1 MHGTISSI
9 GRLTALIALGGVML
23 CAQDAT
29 TGAISGTVTAPN
41 GTPVAGAK
49 VILDGGRGQVVR
61 VTDANGTFKAS
72 ALIPGQYHLTVTAA
86 GYETATKLTAT
97 ASINTLTPLRITM
110 TRAAGAVVEV
120 VATTQALD
128 TTAVTSGT
136 SFSSDEFST
145 MPLGR
150 SFTAIAS
157 MAPGVVDGGGTG
169 ANNPSISGGT
179 GLENQY
185 VIDGANTTNTGFG
198 GSGSFSIIYGSLGT
212 GINSD
217 FIQEVQVKSFAM
229 EAEYG
234 QSTGG
239 IINAVTKSGSN
250 TFQGSVFAFL
260 DIDSLQAADRQ
271 VFRTDGTEQP
281 TWKSYDRAELG
292 FFVSGPI
299 IKDKLFYFVGYN
311 PVSETQKRIAPY
323 NIKTTPATVDDPRV
337 PGTYL
342 WPRTG
347 QTLENKNK
355 TDSYYGKLQWVVA
368 TDQILE
374 FSAFGDPGK
383 RDLGPQLFS
392 AFRGTEGKDT
402 ELKFGSQTLT
412 LKYNAT
418 FANEYFLEA
427 RATSTENTFET
438 SISALGN
445 TEWSVVDT
453 RGGATISPNS
463 AGLYEQKLKGENKQF
478 DIKLSR
484 TWGRFDFKIG
494 YLHEDVDYKSN
505 LQRSGPLGFVDP
517 HATGIVFSQGLSIQ
531 KRYMMADPT
540 QPEGPNNIT
549 PYYRIVRGDISSPQI
564 KTKTKYDA
572 YFLQTAIKLD
582 RLNFKLGVRME
593 GQEMIG
599 QDQTYKFKA
608 SDNIAP
614 RLGVTYDMSGDGKS
628 KLYAFWGRYFEKV
641 PNDICVRAFSNE
653 RGVNRSDFM
662 TLAPGFN
669 GLSNPIVNGT
679 STYDVNPLT
688 GEKVGISSA
697 NPTGVTTTHFRTT
710 GDQTTLVIP
719 GTKSMYQDEMVF
731 GFDVELTN
739 GVALSNR
746 FIYRKLGRILE
757 DMSLDGDSYFIAN
770 PGENNGAIAALTG
783 FTGTATFPAPTRN
796 YYAFEFEMRKNTVK
810 YSAFM
815 NMRLS
820 KLEGNYEGLFRND
833 NGQSDPNISS
843 LYDLPVELL
852 ADPARGL
859 TGQEQFLIG
868 ALPSDRT
875 LVINTGGSY
884 NWDMGLNVG
893 FTARYLTGTP
903 ITSYL
908 AHPVYENAGEIPVY
922 GRGVEGRLPSRFLLD
937 LAAQYTFK
945 VGKAKRLIFIANVFN
960 TFNQQK
966 VTALDTNV
974 DLGINTVN
982 PNYMRPTG
990 VVGGTPAYD
999 AGRRVRLGVKFSF

>member
-1 MHGTISSI
+1 MNRIFS
-9 GRLTALIALGGVML
+9 RLGFTAMALVAGSGFVAQ
-23 CAQDAT
+23 AQDST
-29 TGAISGTVTAPN
+29 TGAISGTVTGPN
-41 GTPVAGAK
+41 GALVAGAK
-49 VILDGGRGQVVR
+49 VVLDGGRGQIVR
-61 VTDANGTFKAS
+61 VTDAAGTFKSS
-72 ALIPGQYHLTVTAA
+72 ALIPGVYHITVTAP
-86 GYETATKLTAT
+86 GFETASKLTAI
-97 ASINTLTPLRITM
+97 ASINTLTPIRVTM

-120 VATTQALD
+120 LATSQALD
-128 TTAVTSGT
+128 TTTVTSGT
-136 SFSSDEFST
+136 TFSSDQFST
-145 MPLGR
+145 MPMGR
-150 SFTAIAS
+150 SFTSIAS

-169 ANNPSISGGT
+169 ANNPSISGGS

-234 QSTGG
+234 QTTGG

-250 TFQGSVFAFL
+250 TFQGSVFAFMDL
-260 DIDSLQAADRQ
+260 DALQAGDRQ
-271 VFRTDGTEQP
+271 VVRVLGTEQP
-281 TWKSYDRAELG
+281 TWKSYDRQEFG
-292 FFVSGPI
+292 FTVSGPL

-311 PVSETQKRIAPY
+311 PVKETQKRVAPY
-323 NIKTTPATVDDPRV
+323 PSDPTAAAY
-337 PGTYL
+337 PLSGK
-342 WPRTG
+342 
-347 QTLENKNK
+347 TLENTQSTN
-355 TDSYYGKLQWVVA
+355 SYYGKLQWAV
-368 TDQILE
+368 TSDQNLE
-374 FSAFGDPGK
+374 FSFFGDPGK

-392 AFRGTEGKDT
+392 AFRGTESKFTALD
-402 ELKFGSQTLT
+402 FGSQTMT

-418 FANEYFLEA
+418 FLNQYFLEA
-427 RATSTENTFET
+427 RVTKSENTFKT
-438 SISALGN
+438 ALSGKGDS
-445 TEWSVVDT
+445 EWSVVDT
-453 RGGATISPNS
+453 ATGATISPNS
-463 AGLYEQKLKGENKQF
+463 AGLYEQKLKGENKQY

-484 TWGRFDFKIG
+484 SWGIFDFKAG
-494 YLHEDVDYKSN
+494 YLHEDVSYASN

-517 HATGIVFSQGLSIQ
+517 HSGAIFSQGLSIQ
-531 KRYMMADPT
+531 KRYGSING
-540 QPEGPNNIT
+540 GPAGT
-549 PYYRIVRGDISSPQI
+549 PYYRITRGDISDPKIQ
-564 KTKTKYDA
+564 TKTKYDA
-572 YFLQTAIKLD
+572 TFLQTSIRLD
-582 RLNFKLGVRME
+582 RFNFKLGVRME

-614 RLGVTYDMSGDGKS
+614 RLGVTYDMNGDGKS

-653 RGVNRSDFM
+653 KGVNRSDFL

-669 GLSNPIVNGT
+669 GLSNPILNGT
-679 STYDVNPLT
+679 PVLDDGAST
-688 GEKVGISSA
+688 A
-697 NPTGVTTTHFRTT
+697 TTIHYRTT

-719 GTKSMYQDEMVF
+719 GTKSMYQDEAVF
-731 GFDVELTN
+731 GFDVELSN

-770 PGENNGAIAALTG
+770 PGVNNAAISALTG
-783 FTGTATFPAPTRN
+783 FEGVATFPSPTRN
-796 YYAFEFEMRKNTVK
+796 YYAFEFEMRKTTGK
-810 YSAFM
+810 YNAFM
-815 NMRLS
+815 NLRLS

-852 ADPARGL
+852 EDSTRGL
-859 TGQEQFLIG
+859 TGMEQFLIG

-875 LVINTGGSY
+875 LVVNAGGSY
-884 NWDMGLNVG
+884 NLDMGLTLG
-893 FTARYLTGTP
+893 FTARYMTGTP

-922 GRGVEGRLPSRFLLD
+922 GRGVEGRLPSRFLMD
-937 LAAQYTFK
+937 LAAQYSFNLGTS
-945 VGKAKRLIFIANVFN
+945 KRLTLIANVFN

-966 VTALDTNV
+966 VTALDTAM

>member
-1 MHGTISSI
+1 MHRTMSSI
-9 GRLTALIALGGVML
+9 GRLTALLALGGVML

-29 TGAISGTVTAPN
+29 TGAISGTVTGPN
-41 GTPVAGAK
+41 GALIAGAK
-49 VILDGGRGQVVR
+49 VVLDGGRGQIVR
-61 VTDANGTFKAS
+61 VTDANGAFKAS

-86 GYETATKLTAT
+86 GFETATKLNAI
-97 ASINTLTPLRITM
+97 ASINTLTPVRVTM

-120 VATTQALD
+120 VAASQALD
-128 TTAVTSGT
+128 TTTVTSGT

-150 SFTAIAS
+150 SFTSIAS
-157 MAPGVVDGGGTG
+157 LAPGVVDGGGTG
-169 ANNPSISGGT
+169 ANNPSISGGS

-260 DIDSLQAADRQ
+260 DIDALQASDRQ
-271 VFRTDGTEQP
+271 VVRVLGTEQP
-281 TWKSYDRAELG
+281 TWKSYDRTELG
-292 FFVSGPI
+292 FTVSGPI
-299 IKDKLFYFVGYN
+299 IKDKLFYFIGYN
-311 PVSETQKRIAPY
+311 PVRETQKRIAPY
-323 NIKTTPATVDDPRV
+323 PSDPTATPYPRS
-337 PGTYL
+337 G
-342 WPRTG
+342 R
-347 QTLENKNK
+347 TLENKTSTN
-355 TDSYYGKLQWVVA
+355 SYYGKLQWMVT

-383 RDLGPQLFS
+383 RDLGPQLFGS
-392 AFRGTEGKDT
+392 FRGTEGKDT
-402 ELKFGSQTLT
+402 ALDFGSQTMT

-418 FANEYFLEA
+418 FANQYFLEA
-427 RATSTENTFET
+427 RVTSSENTFKT
-438 SISALGN
+438 AVSALGN
-445 TEWSVVDT
+445 SEWQVRDT
-453 RGGATISPNS
+453 ALGLADASTNS
-463 AGLYEQKLKGENKQF
+463 AGLYEQRLKGENKQY

-484 TWGRFDFKIG
+484 SWGIFDFKAG
-494 YLHEDVDYKSN
+494 YLHEDVDYSSN

-517 HATGIVFSQGLSIQ
+517 HSGAVFQQGLRIDIRYGSING
-531 KRYMMADPT
+531 
-540 QPEGPNNIT
+540 GPAGT
-549 PYYRIVRGDISSPQI
+549 PYYRITRGDISNPQI

-582 RLNFKLGVRME
+582 RFNFKLGVRME

-608 SDNIAP
+608 SDNVAP

-653 RGVNRSDFM
+653 KGVNRSDFL

-669 GLSNPIVNGT
+669 GLSNPILNGT
-679 STYDVNPLT
+679 PVVDD
-688 GEKVGISSA
+688 G
-697 NPTGVTTTHFRTT
+697 TTTPVTSHYRTT

-719 GTKSMYQDEMVF
+719 GTKSMYQDETVF

-770 PGENNGAIAALTG
+770 PGENNSAIAALTG

-796 YYAFEFEMRKNTVK
+796 YYAFEFEMRKNAIK
-810 YSAFM
+810 YNVFM
-815 NMRLS
+815 NMRIS
-820 KLEGNYEGLFRND
+820 KSEGNYEGLFRND

-859 TGQEQFLIG
+859 TGKEQFLVG

-875 LVINTGGSY
+875 LVVNTGGSY
-884 NWDMGLNVG
+884 NMDMGLTLG

-922 GRGVEGRLPSRFLLD
+922 GRGVEGRLPARFLLD
-937 LAAQYTFK
+937 LAAQYSFK
-945 VGKAKRLIFIANVFN
+945 LGGSKRLIFIANVFN
-960 TFNQQK
+960 AFNQQK

-974 DLGINTVN
+974 DVGLNTVN

>member
-1 MHGTISSI
+1 VTGPN
-9 GRLTALIALGGVML
+9 GALI
-23 CAQDAT
+23 
-29 TGAISGTVTAPN
+29 
-41 GTPVAGAK
+41 AGAK
-49 VILDGGRGQVVR
+49 VVLDGGRGQIVR
-61 VTDANGTFKAS
+61 VTDANGAFKAS
-72 ALIPGQYHLTVTAA
+72 ALIPGQYLLTVTAA
-86 GYETATKLTAT
+86 GFETATKLTAN
-97 ASINTLTPLRITM
+97 ASINTLTPVRVVM

-128 TTAVTSGT
+128 TTTVTSGT

-150 SFTAIAS
+150 SFTSIAS

-169 ANNPSISGGT
+169 ANNPSISGGS

-271 VFRTDGTEQP
+271 VVRIQGTEQP
-281 TWKSYDRAELG
+281 IWKSYDRTELG
-292 FFVSGPI
+292 FTVSGPI
-299 IKDKLFYFVGYN
+299 IKDKLFYFIGYN
-311 PVSETQKRIAPY
+311 PVRDSQKRIAPY
-323 NIKTTPATVDDPRV
+323 PSDPTATPYPRS
-337 PGTYL
+337 
-342 WPRTG
+342 G
-347 QTLENKNK
+347 QTLENKTS
-355 TDSYYGKLQWVVA
+355 TDSYYGKLQWMVT

-383 RDLGPQLFS
+383 RDLGPQLFGS
-392 AFRGTEGKDT
+392 FRGTEGKDT
-402 ELKFGSQTLT
+402 ELKFGSQTMT

-418 FANEYFLEA
+418 FANQYFLEA
-427 RATSTENTFET
+427 RVTSSENTFKT
-438 SISALGN
+438 AVSALGN
-445 TEWSVVDT
+445 SEWQVRDT
-453 RGGATISPNS
+453 ALGLADVSTNS
-463 AGLYEQKLKGENKQF
+463 ANLYEQRLKGENKQY

-484 TWGRFDFKIG
+484 NWGIFDFKIG
-494 YLHEDVDYKSN
+494 YLHEDVDYSSN

-517 HATGIVFSQGLSIQ
+517 HSGAVFQQGLRIDIRYGSING
-531 KRYMMADPT
+531 
-540 QPEGPNNIT
+540 GPAGT
-549 PYYRIVRGDISSPQI
+549 PYYRITRGDISNPQI

-572 YFLQTAIKLD
+572 YFLQTAIKLS
-582 RLNFKLGVRME
+582 RFNFKLGVRME

-614 RLGVTYDMSGDGKS
+614 RLGVTYDMNGDGKS
-628 KLYAFWGRYFEKV
+628 KVYAFWGRYFEKV

-653 RGVNRSDFM
+653 KGVNRSDFR

-669 GLSNPIVNGT
+669 GLSDPIMDGT
-679 STYDVNPLT
+679 PVLDD
-688 GEKVGISSA
+688 G
-697 NPTGVTTTHFRTT
+697 TTTPVTSHYRTT

-719 GTKSMYQDEMVF
+719 GTKSMYQDETVF

-770 PGENNGAIAALTG
+770 PGVNNSAIAALTG

-796 YYAFEFEMRKNTVK
+796 YYAFEFEMRKNTTR
-810 YSAFM
+810 YNAFM
-815 NMRLS
+815 NMRIS
-820 KLEGNYEGLFRND
+820 KTEGNYEGLFRND

-852 ADPARGL
+852 ADPDRGL
-859 TGQEQFLIG
+859 TGQEQFLVG

-875 LVINTGGSY
+875 LVVNTGGSY
-884 NWDMGLNVG
+884 TWDMGLNVG

-922 GRGVEGRLPSRFLLD
+922 GRGVEGRLPARFLLD
-937 LAAQYTFK
+937 LAAQYSFK
-945 VGKAKRLIFIANVFN
+945 LGKSQRLTFIANAFN
-960 TFNQQK
+960 AFNQQK

-974 DLGINTVN
+974 DVGINTVN

-999 AGRRVRLGVKFSF
+999 AGRRVRLGVKYTF

>member
-9 GRLTALIALGGVML
+9 GRLTAIIALGGVML
-23 CAQDAT
+23 CAQDST
-29 TGAISGTVTAPN
+29 TGAISGTVTGPN
-41 GTPVAGAK
+41 GALIAGAK

-61 VTDANGTFKAS
+61 VTDANGSFKAS
-72 ALIPGQYHLTVTAA
+72 ALIPGQYLLTVTAA
-86 GYETATKLTAT
+86 GFETATKLTAT
-97 ASINTLTPLRITM
+97 ASINTLTPVRVVM
-110 TRAAGAVVEV
+110 TRSAGAVVEV

-128 TTAVTSGT
+128 TTTVTSGT

-145 MPLGR
+145 MPIGR

-157 MAPGVVDGGGTG
+157 MAAGVVDGGGTG
-169 ANNPSISGGT
+169 ANNPSISGGS

-260 DIDSLQAADRQ
+260 DIDSLQAADREI
-271 VFRTDGTEQP
+271 FRTDGTEQP
-281 TWKSYDRAELG
+281 TWKSYDRTELG

-323 NIKTTPATVDDPRV
+323 HIVTAASATTDMPE
-337 PGTYL
+337 GIYS

-347 QTLENKNK
+347 QALENKNK

-392 AFRGTEGKDT
+392 SFRGTEGKDT

-427 RATSTENTFET
+427 RVTSTENTFET
-438 SISALGN
+438 SISGLGN
-445 TEWSVVDT
+445 TEWQVIDT
-453 RGGATISPNS
+453 RGGATLSPNS
-463 AGLYEQKLKGENKQF
+463 AGLYEQKLKGENKQY
-478 DIKLSR
+478 DVKLSR

-517 HATGIVFSQGLSIQ
+517 HSGAVFSQGLSIQ
-531 KRYMMADPT
+531 KRYGSIDG
-540 QPEGPNNIT
+540 GPAGT

-564 KTKTKYDA
+564 KTQTKYDA

-582 RLNFKLGVRME
+582 RFNFKLGLRME

-608 SDNIAP
+608 SDNLAP

-653 RGVNRSDFM
+653 KGVNRSDFL

-669 GLSNPIVNGT
+669 GLSDPILNGT
-679 STYDVNPLT
+679 PVLDDGTT
-688 GEKVGISSA
+688 TA
-697 NPTGVTTTHFRTT
+697 VTTHYRTT

-719 GTKSMYQDEMVF
+719 GTKSMYQDETVF

-770 PGENNGAIAALTG
+770 PGDNNGAIAALTG
-783 FTGTATFPAPTRN
+783 FTGTATFPSPTRN
-796 YYAFEFEMRKNTVK
+796 YYAFEFEMRKNAAK
-810 YSAFM
+810 YNLFM
-815 NMRLS
+815 NLRLS

-852 ADPARGL
+852 ADPDRGL

-875 LVINTGGSY
+875 LVVNTGGSY

-937 LAAQYTFK
+937 LAAQYSFK
-945 VGKAKRLIFIANVFN
+945 LGGSKRLVFIANVFN

-999 AGRRVRLGVKFSF
+999 AGRRVRLGVRFSF